1 MIHEHVNLLNMKE
14 TEILD
19 QAVNTFM
26 LITGADLKITA
37 SEDSKT
43 NSDAHLQLKFRG
55 KQQDFYAEVKNEIR
69 SFQLPKIIQQSQD
82 TNSNWLLLAQYI
94 PSTIKSELKDQR
106 INYLEASG
114 NCYIETKDFYFYIN
128 DRKVT
133 ETRLVKEGK
142 LWNPTG
148 LKVLLALLA
157 DKGLLNAN
165 YRTIAA
171 AAGVALGNVGPLLAE
186 LKEEGFLLKGDN
198 TKNGAQ
204 FLDNEQLLENR
215 WIELYSSILKPKIRM
230 GHFRRMHE
238 NENWQKIHNEHII
251 WGGENAGAL
260 LTAQLQPEQFTI
272 YTRLDKITLMRA
284 QKLIPDPNGNVEV
297 LNQFWSDGLQQ
308 IQQHRN
314 VVPPIM
320 AYAELATSID
330 SRNQEI
336 AERIKNQYLI

>member
-1 MIHEHVNLLNMKE
+1 MRE

-19 QAVNTFM
+19 QAINAFT

-37 SEDSKT
+37 LEDRKT
-43 NSDAHLQLKFRG
+43 NADAHLLLNFKD
-55 KQQDFYAEVKNEIR
+55 KQQNFFAEVKNEIR
-69 SFQLPKIIQQSQD
+69 SFQLPQIIQQFKD
-82 TNSNWLLLAQYI
+82 TSSNWMLLAQYI
-94 PSTIKSELKDQR
+94 PSTIKSELKGRR

-148 LKVLLALLA
+148 LKFLFALLA

-165 YRTIAA
+165 YRTVAA
-171 AAGVALGNVGPLLAE
+171 AAGIALGNVGPLLAE
-186 LKEEGFLLKGDN
+186 LKEEGFLIQADP
-198 TKNGAQ
+198 TKNAAY

-215 WIELYSSILKPKIRM
+215 WIELYSSILKPKIRI
-230 GHFRRMHE
+230 GRFRWMQE
-238 NENWQKIHNEHII
+238 KEDWQKINNKHII
-251 WGGENAGAL
+251 WGGENAGAI
-260 LTAQLQPEQFTI
+260 LTTHLRPEIFTI
-272 YTRLDKITLMRA
+272 YTRLDKTNLMKD
-284 QKLIPDPNGNVEV
+284 QKLIPDPKGKVEAIS
-297 LNQFWSDGLQQ
+297 QFWSDDLQQ
-308 IQQHRN
+308 AQEHRN

-320 AYAELATSID
+320 AYAELATSMD
-330 SRNQEI
+330 SRNQET